1 MSSLSNKRGFSA
13 LSVETGD
20 DSPIGTLVPRNS
32 DSLLEEFKENLRRDE
47 DKLLLQ
53 EIIDNL
59 STEKPIEISID
70 DAKTKPYYKEKSTR
84 YPSTLLRVDSIELP
98 GIRDLV
104 STRESCAKSRK
115 YWFKAYKFPIIGRD
129 ADTIVSSFKH
139 FFAKEIYFQKKAFSI
154 MGECGFVTPE
164 IYDYG
169 YYSDGNYVV
178 FYIQMENILQCKY
191 RPMTHEDFRNNHSR
205 IHAIIKQLDSHN
217 ITHGDIN
224 KNNIF
229 ISKDDA
235 KELCLIDWGNA
246 NIIVTESNK
255 RRGGKRRKT
264 KKYKSIHRR
273 RCQTKKGTKC
283 FPPLPTPVYT
293 HAFLSQPYLKRGS

>member
-1 MSSLSNKRGFSA
+1 MSSLSNKRRFS

-20 DSPIGTLVPRNS
+20 ESTIGMSVPIDS
-32 DSLLEEFKENLRRDE
+32 DSLLNKFKENIGIDA

-59 STEKPIEISID
+59 SMQKPIEMD

-84 YPSTLLRVDSIELP
+84 YPSTLLRVDSIEMP
-98 GIRDLV
+98 GIRDLE
-104 STRESCAKSRK
+104 SKRESCAKSRK
-115 YWFKAYKFPIIGRD
+115 YWFKAYKFPIGGRD
-129 ADTIVSSFKH
+129 DATIVNSFKH
-139 FFAKEIYFQKKAFSI
+139 IFAKEIYFQKKAFLI

-169 YYSDGNYVV
+169 YYSDGNYIV

-191 RPMTHEDFRNNHSR
+191 RQMTHEDFRNNNAR
-205 IHAIIKQLDSHN
+205 IDAIIKQLDSHN

-229 ISKDDA
+229 ISDDDD

-246 NIIVTESNK
+246 NTIVTQSNK
-255 RRGGKRRKT
+255 KRGGKRRKT
-264 KKYKSIHRR
+264 KKYKSVRR
-273 RCQTKKGTKC
+273 PRQTKR
-283 FPPLPTPVYT
+283 
-293 HAFLSQPYLKRGS
+293 QRKRSWSA